1 MPHSYRRPTLSSKGF
16 QRQDQVMTE
25 LNITEAGSVQFPM
38 VRHAAEIGWT
48 PLPPQ
53 DALRKRGGETGLL
66 FRDELER
73 VLGRFNS
80 WMTDDAIRA
89 VVERLEAIPPT
100 IEGNREM
107 LAWLRGE
114 RQWYDEAEKRSRT
127 RPAHRLRCA
136 QQQHLPRHLG
146 MEAQATGAKRQPCG
160 RDVRCQ
166 RRAGRHRRA

>member
-1 MPHSYRRPTLSSKGF
+1 
-16 QRQDQVMTE
+16 MTE

-48 PLPPQ
+48 PLSPQ
-53 DALRKRGGETGLL
+53 DALRKRGGEAGLL
-66 FRDELER
+66 FRDELEG

-80 WMTDDAIRA
+80 WMTDDSIRA

-114 RQWYDEAEKRSRT
+114 RQWYDEAEKRSQTYPPR
-127 RPAHRLRCA
+127 RFRYA
-136 QQQHLPRHLG
+136 QHQHLPRHLG
-146 MEAQATGAKRQPCG
+146 MEAQTASA
-160 RDVRCQ
+160 
-166 RRAGRHRRA
+166 